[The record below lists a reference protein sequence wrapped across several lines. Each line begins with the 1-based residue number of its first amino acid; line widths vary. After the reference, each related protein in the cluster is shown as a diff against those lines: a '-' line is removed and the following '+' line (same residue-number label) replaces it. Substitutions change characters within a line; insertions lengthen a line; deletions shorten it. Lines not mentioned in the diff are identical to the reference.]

1 MGLYSKMAKF
11 DEVLEPRQLAIF
23 LFEKVRFPRVFG

>member
-1 MGLYSKMAKF
+1 MALNSKMAKSGEVF
-11 DEVLEPRQLAIF
+11 DPRQLAIF